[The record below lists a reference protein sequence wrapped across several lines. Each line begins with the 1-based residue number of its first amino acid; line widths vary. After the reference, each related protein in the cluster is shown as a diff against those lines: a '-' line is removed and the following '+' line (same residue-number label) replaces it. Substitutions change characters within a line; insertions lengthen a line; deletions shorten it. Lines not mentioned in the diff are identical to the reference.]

1 MELPIYNAII
11 NSDEDGVLAVSLVD
25 APATEVNWL
34 AFGKQ
39 EKLSFSFDDIKH
51 CLTAPLMVCDTPIYR
66 NDNGYEYYIQ
76 YSAETLRVMAE
87 KMLRDNTFNEIDFQH
102 DGNIIEKGKV
112 SLVELYIKDETKP
125 SPFDVPNGSIIC
137 TYKINDNDIWNA
149 ATNGTFNGFSLEGI
163 FEVIPYNFSKEN
175 NQNNIKGKFMDI
187 LEKLKSLIVEAE
199 NENTVNEEV
208 MLEEETPIVEEE
220 TTIEEE
226 PIVEDEGDKVIDE
239 INAKIESLIND
250 VTALGERITAIED
263 SLKETVETPI
273 EETPIEEETEY
284 NKYSRI
290 GRLIK

>member
-1 MELPIYNAII
+1 MELPIYNAVI
-11 NSDEDGVLAVSLVD
+11 NSDEDGVLAVSMVD

-39 EKLSFSFDDIKH
+39 EKLSFSLDDIKH

-66 NDNGYEYYIQ
+66 CDNGYEYYIQ

-137 TYKINDNDIWNA
+137 TYKINDEDIWNA

-175 NQNNIKGKFMDI
+175 NQNNIKEKFMDI
-187 LEKLKSLIVEAE
+187 LEKLKSLIVEVE

-208 MLEEETPIVEEE
+208 LLEEETPIVEETPVEEE
-220 TTIEEE
+220 TPIEEE
-226 PIVEDEGDKVIDE
+226 DNKAIDE
-239 INAKIESLIND
+239 INAKIESLIAD
-250 VTALGERITAIED
+250 VIALGERVAAIED

-273 EETPIEEETEY
+273 EEVEPIEEETEM
-284 NKYSRI
+284 NKFSRI
-290 GRLIK
+290 GKLIK